1 MRGNQLWIMPPP
13 FLRWEQTV
21 QYPDSVCLYSDFQR
35 CAAVMWHVSFMHSF
49 PYNYSVSCEL
59 QTQIWLNE
67 YIIHADRLN
76 TVPESSRCVY
86 VTFYCHSSTR
96 WFGRLNSSL
105 SDKLCESTMQIGQ
118 TSQSVSHT
126 DWSFTHN
133 NLHGNPSSCHGNCLL
148 TVSPSAWCESG
159 GFLGD
164 NLRE

>member
-1 MRGNQLWIMPPP
+1 MIYNNKTFLWFKYEKINYHPHFARESIMNHASSFSQMRTDCSIPRLSVLVLWFPEMCC
-13 FLRWEQTV
+13 
-21 QYPDSVCLYSDFQR
+21 SN
-35 CAAVMWHVSFMHSF
+35 VSFMYSF

-118 TSQSVSHT
+118 TPQSVSHWLIFHT
-126 DWSFTHN
+126 
-133 NLHGNPSSCHGNCLL
+133 
-148 TVSPSAWCESG
+148 
-159 GFLGD
+159 
-164 NLRE
+164 